1 MKSGFAIIIGRS
13 NVGKSTLLNRL
24 IGTKLSIVTN
34 VPQTTRKNIHGILNT
49 EEGQVVFI
57 DTPGVLK
64 GGHGGLSG
72 QMIDQVKETLHGI
85 DTIIY
90 VVDPS
95 RSIGSEERY
104 TLSLI
109 RGAEV
114 TKILVINKIYLKDK
128 PYIEDYRAI
137 GAEEF
142 TSVIELSAGEG
153 THIKSL
159 VNAVMEAMPEG
170 EPVYPM
176 NQRTNLTKE
185 EWVAEIIREKAL
197 NEARAEVPY
206 AMHVVV
212 DSIVEKEADPSRGK
226 PHMFVVSARI
236 LVNADRYKKMLIGTG
251 GRIIKEIGSVAR
263 KELEG
268 ILDSKVFLDL
278 EVETDEKWL
287 RLI

>member
-49 EEGQVVFI
+49 DEGQVVFI

-114 TKILVINKIYLKDK
+114 TKILVINKIDLKDK

>member
-1 MKSGFAIIIGRS
+1 
-13 NVGKSTLLNRL
+13 
-24 IGTKLSIVTN
+24 
-34 VPQTTRKNIHGILNT
+34 
-49 EEGQVVFI
+49 
-57 DTPGVLK
+57 
-64 GGHGGLSG
+64 
-72 QMIDQVKETLHGI
+72 MIDQVKETLHGI

-114 TKILVINKIYLKDK
+114 TKILVINKIDLKDK

>member
-109 RGAEV
+109 RGADV
-114 TKILVINKIYLKDK
+114 TKILVINKIDLKEK

-170 EPVYPM
+170 EPIYPM

-268 ILDSKVFLDL
+268 ILDSKVFLEL

>member
-49 EEGQVVFI
+49 DEGQVVFI

-114 TKILVINKIYLKDK
+114 TKILVINKIDLKDK

-212 DSIVEKEADPSRGK
+212 DSVVEKEADPSRGK

>member
-49 EEGQVVFI
+49 DEGQVVFI

-114 TKILVINKIYLKDK
+114 TKILVINKIDLKDK

-236 LVNADRYKKMLIGTG
+236 LVNADRYKKILIGTG

>member
-109 RGAEV
+109 RGADV
-114 TKILVINKIYLKDK
+114 TKILVINKIDLKDK

>member
-114 TKILVINKIYLKDK
+114 TKILVINKIDLKDK

-212 DSIVEKEADPSRGK
+212 DSIVEKDADPSRGK